1 MRVTRR
7 WFLVAAG
14 AVVTKDAPAR
24 KVLMGVPA
32 RVVRDVNEDEL
43 LENQ

>member
-1 MRVTRR
+1 
-7 WFLVAAG
+7 
-14 AVVTKDAPAR
+14 VVTKDAPAG

-32 RVVRDVNEDEL
+32 RVVRDVSEDEL

>member
-1 MRVTRR
+1 
-7 WFLVAAG
+7 
-14 AVVTKDAPAR
+14 VTKDAPAR

-32 RVVRDVNEDEL
+32 RVVRDVYEDEL